1 MGSLLSKIREMEED
15 GTLPVFDPTNV
26 SDVLNRAS
34 GMGVKSMVLYAA
46 MDIIRDQP
54 QLTNEDAILKAA
66 DLWKVL

>member
-1 MGSLLSKIREMEED
+1 MSNLLSKIRDMEED
-15 GTLPVFDPTNV
+15 GTLPDFDPTNI
-26 SDVLNRAS
+26 SHVLNRAS
-34 GMGVKSMVLYAA
+34 DMGVKSMVLYAA